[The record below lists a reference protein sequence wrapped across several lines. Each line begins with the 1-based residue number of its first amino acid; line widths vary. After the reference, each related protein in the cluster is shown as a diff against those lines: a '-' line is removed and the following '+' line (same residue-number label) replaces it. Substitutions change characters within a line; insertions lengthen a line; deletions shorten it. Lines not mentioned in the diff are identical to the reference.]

1 MPRIFIQEWPQPI
14 EAGRLR
20 ILEAALDAGVPF
32 PHGCGSGEC
41 GTCKCRL
48 LEGEVK
54 RDRNSPDALT
64 EEEVEQGLILA
75 CRSRPLTDVMVKWL
89 SDTAPAPM
97 VKHDAVVGR
106 VEHASHDVVLLT
118 VRLRDD
124 QAFPFR
130 AGQFAKLRFGQL
142 PARSYSMASQPGDP
156 ELVFHVRVHPEGRV
170 SQHVAHELLPGDPVE
185 VRGPFGEAYWQ
196 GCLHGEVPDTRAAR
210 PDLAADRPWTAAHDR
225 AAHLLLLAGGT
236 GMAPILSV
244 LDAALRDGHDPRAI
258 DVYHGVRTPADLYAG
273 HELQRRAVEHG
284 LRFVPVYAQ
293 GGPGR
298 TGLLHDAVSQ
308 DFSDLGASLIHVA
321 GPPPMVDA
329 VRSVAQRR
337 GAAPERIRA
346 DAFHPS
352 EPEKRSLWER
362 ITAWG
367 SL

>member
-1 MPRIFIQEWPQPI
+1 MPKIYIDEWPQPI

-54 RDRNSPDALT
+54 RDRHSPDALSD
-64 EEEVEQGLILA
+64 EEIEQGLILA
-75 CRSRPLTDVMVKWL
+75 CRSRPLTDVMVRWL
-89 SDTAPAPM
+89 SDSTPASM

-106 VEHASHDVVLLT
+106 IERASHDVVLLT
-118 VRLRDD
+118 VQLGED
-124 QAFPFR
+124 QDFPFR
-130 AGQFAKLRFGQL
+130 AGQFAKLRFAQL
-142 PARSYSMASQPGDP
+142 PARSYSMASQPGER
-156 ELVFHVRVHPEGRV
+156 ELVFHIRIRAEGRV
-170 SQHVAHELLPGDPVE
+170 SQHVAHELRPGDPVE

-196 GCLHGEVPDTRAAR
+196 GGIRPAAGRNGQASERTGHERA
-210 PDLAADRPWTAAHDR
+210 D
-225 AAHLLLLAGGT
+225 HLLLLAGGT

-244 LDAALRDGHDPRAI
+244 LDAALRDGHDPHRI
-258 DVYHGVRTPADLYAG
+258 DVYHGVRTPSDLYAG
-273 HELQRRAVEHG
+273 RELQQRASRFG
-284 LRFVPVYAQ
+284 LRFVPVYAE

-298 TGLLHDAVSQ
+298 TGLLHDAIDE
-308 DFSDLGASLIHVA
+308 DFRDLGASLIHVA

-329 VRSVAQRR
+329 VRGVAQRR

>member
-1 MPRIFIQEWPQPI
+1 MPKIYIDEWPQPI

-54 RDRNSPDALT
+54 RDRHSPEALS
-64 EEEVEQGLILA
+64 EEEIEQGLILA

-89 SDTAPAPM
+89 SNSTPAAM
-97 VKHDAVVGR
+97 VKHDALVGR
-106 VEHASHDVVLLT
+106 IEQASRDVVVLT
-118 VRLRDD
+118 VQLGED
-124 QAFPFR
+124 QDFPFR
-130 AGQFAKLRFGQL
+130 SGQFAKLRFGSL
-142 PARSYSMASQPGDP
+142 PARSYSMASQPGDR
-156 ELVFHVRVHPEGRV
+156 ELVFHIRIRPEGRV
-170 SQHVAHELLPGDPVE
+170 SQYVAHELRPGDPVE

-196 GCLHGEVPDTRAAR
+196 GGAKATHGAEGKANGAR
-210 PDLAADRPWTAAHDR
+210 PAH

-244 LDAALRDGHDPRAI
+244 LDAALRDGHVPHRI
-258 DVYHGVRTPADLYAG
+258 DVYHGVRTPSDLYAERDL
-273 HELQRRAVEHG
+273 HRRASDHG
-284 LRFVPVYAQ
+284 LRFVPVYAE

-298 TGLLHDAVSQ
+298 TGLLHDAISQ
-308 DFSDLGASLIHVA
+308 DFNDLGESLIHVA

-329 VRSVAQRR
+329 VRGVAQRR

>member
-1 MPRIFIQEWPQPI
+1 MPKIYIDEWPQPI

-54 RDRNSPDALT
+54 RDRHSPDALSD
-64 EEEVEQGLILA
+64 EEIEQGLILA
-75 CRSRPLTDVMVKWL
+75 CRSRPLTDVMVRWL
-89 SDTAPAPM
+89 SDSTPAAM

-106 VEHASHDVVLLT
+106 IEQASHDVVLLT
-118 VRLRDD
+118 VQLSED
-124 QAFPFR
+124 QDFPFR
-130 AGQFAKLRFGQL
+130 AGQFAKLRFARL
-142 PARSYSMASQPGDP
+142 PARSYSMASQPGER
-156 ELVFHVRVHPEGRV
+156 ELVFHIRIRPEGRV
-170 SQHVAHELLPGDPVE
+170 SQYVAHELRPGDPVE

-196 GCLHGEVPDTRAAR
+196 GS
-210 PDLAADRPWTAAHDR
+210 DRPATGRNGEASEGTMHEHAD
-225 AAHLLLLAGGT
+225 HLLLLAGGT

-244 LDAALRDGHDPRAI
+244 LDAALRDGHDPHRI
-258 DVYHGVRTPADLYAG
+258 DVYHGVRTPSDLYAAR
-273 HELQRRAVEHG
+273 ELHQRASDFG
-284 LRFVPVYAQ
+284 LRFVPVYAE

-298 TGLLHDAVSQ
+298 TGLLHDAIGQ

-329 VRSVAQRR
+329 VRGLAQRR
-337 GAAPERIRA
+337 GAAPQRIRA

>member
-1 MPRIFIQEWPQPI
+1 MPRIYIEEWPQPI

-32 PHGCGSGEC
+32 PHSCGSGEC

-48 LEGEVK
+48 IEGEVK
-54 RDRNSPDALT
+54 RDRHSPDALSD
-64 EEEVEQGLILA
+64 EEVEAGLILA
-75 CRSRPLTDVMVKWL
+75 CRSRPLTDVRVQWL
-89 SDTAPAPM
+89 SGSAPATM
-97 VKHDAVVGR
+97 IKHDAVVGR
-106 VEHASHDVVLLT
+106 VEQASRDVVLLT
-118 VRLRDD
+118 VRLRAE

-130 AGQFAKLRFGQL
+130 SGQFAKLRFGRL
-142 PARSYSMASQPGDP
+142 PARSYSMASQPGER
-156 ELVFHVRVHPEGRV
+156 ELVFHIRVRPDGQV
-170 SQHVAHELLPGDPVE
+170 SQYVANELRAGDPVE

-196 GCLHGEVPDTRAAR
+196 GSAKATASSANGKAPS
-210 PDLAADRPWTAAHDR
+210 ADR
-225 AAHLLLLAGGT
+225 HLLLLAGGT

-244 LDAALRDGHDPRAI
+244 LDAALRDGHDPRYI
-258 DVYHGVRTPADLYAG
+258 DVYHGVRTPSDLYAEAAL
-273 HELQRRAVEHG
+273 HQRARDFG
-284 LRFVPVYAQ
+284 LRFVPVYAE

-298 TGLLHDAVSQ
+298 TGLLHDAVSA

-329 VRSVAQRR
+329 VRGVAQRR

-346 DAFHPS
+346 DAFHAS